1 MKKFKLFINNK
12 WVDSSDGKTFI
23 AYNPST
29 GEELA
34 ELALAGKKDV
44 DKAVKAAK
52 AAAPAWK
59 NTDGDTRANLMMKAL
74 DIMKRRHKE
83 LA

>member
-1 MKKFKLFINNK
+1 MKNFKLFINNE

-23 AYNPST
+23 SYNPST

-34 ELALAGKKDV
+34 ELALAGKEDV

-52 AAAPAWK
+52 TAAPGWK
-59 NTDGDTRANLMMKAL
+59 STNGDTRANLMMKAL
-74 DIMKRRHKE
+74 DIMKRRGK
-83 LA
+83 

>member
-1 MKKFKLFINNK
+1 MKNFKLFINNE

-23 AYNPST
+23 SYNPST

-34 ELALAGKKDV
+34 ELALAGKEDV

-52 AAAPAWK
+52 AAAPGWK
-59 NTDGDTRANLMMKAL
+59 NTNGDTRANLMMKAL
-74 DIMKRRHKE
+74 DIMKRRGK
-83 LA
+83 